1 VNVVIGILF
10 AANGTRALRELVSE
24 CTLTLFCVGVA
35 ASAGVGGKAVCA
47 AGRSGNYALVI
58 VTGSLD
64 YVCLVGITASAG
76 VGGVSVLG
84 TGRSGNGGDVVVDV
98 VLAGSNA
105 LCIEGDE
112 ILIGVACGV
121 GAPVVL
127 GSIPLKI
134 GGTAG
139 VKYEERAVV
148 LGLKSPALV
157 LAVLVQRGIGVG
169 KSEYVAGEGSE
180 GVASVVVNGNY
191 EYLGIGYVI
200 KVICGIINALVV
212 VRAGADLV
220 GRKKLVVSRCGN
232 KNAIAVL
239 ELGNESPIA
248 GGSGGNVGLSASALA
263 VDEGVTES
271 LYLVSLVGVTASAGV
286 GGEALLGAGG
296 SGNNALVG
304 VTESLYLV
312 SLVGVSASA
321 GVGGEALLGAG
332 GSGNNALVGVT
343 ESFAL
348 GRSAFAGSGGGACCI
363 AKYVFVYV
371 ISLAG
376 SKA

>member
-1 VNVVIGILF
+1 
-10 AANGTRALRELVSE
+10 
-24 CTLTLFCVGVA
+24 
-35 ASAGVGGKAVCA
+35 
-47 AGRSGNYALVI
+47 
-58 VTGSLD
+58 
-64 YVCLVGITASAG
+64 
-76 VGGVSVLG
+76 
-84 TGRSGNGGDVVVDV
+84 
-98 VLAGSNA
+98 
-105 LCIEGDE
+105 
-112 ILIGVACGV
+112 
-121 GAPVVL
+121 
-127 GSIPLKI
+127 
-134 GGTAG
+134 
-139 VKYEERAVV
+139 
-148 LGLKSPALV
+148 V
-157 LAVLVQRGIGVG
+157 LAVLVQRGIRVG

-180 GVASVVVNGNY
+180 GVASVVVNGND

-220 GRKKLVVSRCGN
+220 GRKKLVVSGCGN

-296 SGNNALVG
+296 SGND
-304 VTESLYLV
+304 
-312 SLVGVSASA
+312 
-321 GVGGEALLGAG
+321 
-332 GSGNNALVGVT
+332 ALVGVT